1 MEIKDLSTIEPTVRT
16 FNCYY
21 CKKLIS
27 LATVPDVIGFCN
39 IRCAENWKR
48 EIPSKVEN

>member
-1 MEIKDLSTIEPTVRT
+1 MGLKDIVTAEEPIVRP

-27 LATVPDVIGFCN
+27 LATVPEVIGFCN
-39 IRCAENWKR
+39 ISCAENWKKFR
-48 EIPSKVEN
+48 MK